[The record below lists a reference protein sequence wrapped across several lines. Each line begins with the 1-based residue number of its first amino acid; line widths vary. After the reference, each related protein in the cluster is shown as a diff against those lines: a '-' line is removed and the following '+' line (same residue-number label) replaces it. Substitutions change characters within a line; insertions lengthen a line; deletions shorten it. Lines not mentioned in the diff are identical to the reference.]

1 MEWSGTFHLGDT
13 WAAYSGPSDQNALHA
28 HAAVQIVLA
37 LDAAAQIRS
46 GGEGRVSTVAAGQ
59 GLVVRPL
66 VEHELAPAKLVWL
79 LYLEPASPL
88 ALALLNAV
96 GGADIERL
104 PDPLAELAGGAQ
116 TPAEW
121 LVLLQRKLLPTTGVV
136 DLRLRLALDVLRAEP
151 GSKSVAEAASQCGL
165 SPSRLRSLAQQQLG
179 VPLATWVLWRKV
191 DRAVRALAAGRPLAE
206 AALTG
211 GFADQAHFTRTM
223 RRMFG
228 VTPSVTTSS
237 LRRPGS

>member
-13 WAAYSGPSDQNALHA
+13 WAAYAGPSDQNALHA
-28 HAAVQIVLA
+28 HVAVQIVLA
-37 LDAAAQIRS
+37 LHTAAHMRS
-46 GGEGRVSTVAAGQ
+46 GAEGRVSTVAPWQ

-88 ALALLNAV
+88 ALALLHAI
-96 GGADIERL
+96 GAAGIERL
-104 PDPLAELAGGAQ
+104 PDPLAELASGVQ

-121 LVLLQRKLLPTTGVV
+121 LLLLQEKLLPATGVV
-136 DLRLRLALDVLRAEP
+136 DSRLLRALDALRAEP
-151 GSKSVAEAASQCGL
+151 GSMSVAGAASLCGL

-191 DRAVRALAAGRPLAE
+191 DRAVRALAAGQPLAE

-228 VTPSVTTSS
+228 VTPSVATSS
-237 LRRPGS
+237 LRKPGS

>member
-1 MEWSGTFHLGDT
+1 MEWSGTFQLGDT
-13 WAAYSGPSDQNALHA
+13 WAAYAGPSDQNSLHA
-28 HAAVQIVLA
+28 HVAVQIVLA
-37 LDAAAQIRS
+37 PAAAAHMRS
-46 GGEGRVSTVAAGQ
+46 GGEGGVFAVAPGQ

-96 GGADIERL
+96 GAADIDHL
-104 PDPLAELAGGAQ
+104 PDELAELAGSAP
-116 TPAEW
+116 TPAAW
-121 LVLLQRKLLPTTGVV
+121 LLLLQEKLLPTTGVV
-136 DLRLRLALDVLRAEP
+136 DPRLLRALDALRAEP
-151 GSKSVAEAASQCGL
+151 GSVGIADAANQCGL

-191 DRAVRALAAGRPLAE
+191 DRAVRALAAGQPLAE

-228 VTPSVTTSS
+228 VTPSVATSS
-237 LRRPGS
+237 LRKPGS